1 MPSLRTATTTKHWG
15 KVDRV
20 APHDLFTDGFVD
32 IEDLLYQNI
41 DAVQAQYFPHWTVRN
56 FRRNFKDFSC
66 ALDLEEGL
74 IGARR
79 GNTCLLFYSLIHLCA
94 RLTSPRIRRPRRR
107 PRRCLHTPR

>member
-20 APHDLFTDGFVD
+20 ALHDLVTVGFVD
-32 IEDLLYQNI
+32 IEDLSYQNI
-41 DAVQAQYFPHWTVRN
+41 DAVQAQYFLHRTVRN
-56 FRRNFKDFSC
+56 FWCNFKDFSG
-66 ALDLEEGL
+66 AFDLEEGL

-94 RLTSPRIRRPRRR
+94 CLTSPRIRRPRRC
-107 PRRCLHTPR
+107 PRRRLCPRR

>member
-20 APHDLFTDGFVD
+20 ALHDLVTVGFVD
-32 IEDLLYQNI
+32 IEDLSYQNI
-41 DAVQAQYFPHWTVRN
+41 DAVQAQYFLHRTVRN
-56 FRRNFKDFSC
+56 FWCNFKDFSG
-66 ALDLEEGL
+66 AFDLEEGL

-107 PRRCLHTPR
+107 PRLCLHTPR